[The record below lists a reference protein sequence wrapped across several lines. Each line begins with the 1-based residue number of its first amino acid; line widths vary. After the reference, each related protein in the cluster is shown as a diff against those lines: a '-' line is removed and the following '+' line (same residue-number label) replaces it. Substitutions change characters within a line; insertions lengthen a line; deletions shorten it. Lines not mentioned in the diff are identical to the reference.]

1 MSSNGRSTSGRTDRR
16 VRRTRD
22 SLHRALVELM
32 IERGYDR
39 ITISEILTRA
49 DVGRSTFYTHYR
61 DKDDLLL
68 RSCADYLRAAISEMD
83 PAAAHS
89 DPLAPVHTL
98 FRLADG
104 SPEVYRALL
113 RRKSGAVLLRTTVDV
128 VMEVLGEQLRDR
140 LELPP
145 AEVATTVTFL
155 SWGVTG
161 LLNAIAEA
169 DPPLSADEAYRRLV
183 HLVGPGL
190 SSRVGD

>member
-1 MSSNGRSTSGRTDRR
+1 M
-16 VRRTRD
+16 
-22 SLHRALVELM
+22 VELM

-83 PAAAHS
+83 PAAVHS

-104 SPEVYRALL
+104 SPDVYRALL
-113 RRKSGAVLLRTTVDV
+113 RRKSGAVLLRTTIDV

-190 SSRVGD
+190 SSR